1 MPRYRKP
8 KVNKAGRV
16 SAGIL
21 LWRRRNGR
29 IEVLLGHPGSPYFA
43 HKDRGAWTVL
53 KGEVDPGEDLAAVA
67 RREFEEETGHP
78 IDDQAPMIE
87 LGEVEQNSGKVV
99 IAWAV
104 EGDLDTATAVSNTFD
119 VEWPPR
125 SGRIR
130 EFPEIDRVDWF
141 KLKKGRTKIKAAQA
155 PFLDR
160 LDRAIREDG
169 TASG

>member
-16 SAGIL
+16 SAEIL

-43 HKDRGAWTVL
+43 HRDDGAWTVL

-78 IDDQAPMIE
+78 IDDQAHMIE

-104 EGDLDTATAVSNTFD
+104 ESDLDTATAVSNTFD

-125 SGRIR
+125 SGQIR
-130 EFPEIDRVDWF
+130 DFSEIDRVDWF

-160 LDRAIREDG
+160 LDRAIREGG